1 MDGLLLR
8 AAYNRAR
15 THTRVVYIYMYVCIY
30 TYMYMHIREGLSP
43 VLGKHTRA
51 ALSDLFVLLHAT
63 YNARSRRRRRCRRS
77 GARIKRLYL
86 VRGLVSPLYTH
97 GATVV
102 CDVCGCVCVCVE
114 EAVCAERFASL
125 RAVFGA
131 RALFECLPRELGMRA
146 RSRNCQVEMYI
157 WAASRPPLWGP
168 LAGRRKYICLMC
180 VALVLL
186 AMIRLWFRSS
196 DDNLSSEWMSE
207 SQTLVRSW

>member
-1 MDGLLLR
+1 MYVYIRICICIYVKGFLR
-8 AAYNRAR
+8 CWANTLGRPSRIFLYYYTQRITRDRDDDDDVEDRAR
-15 THTRVVYIYMYVCIY
+15 
-30 TYMYMHIREGLSP
+30 GLSAFISSADSFRHCIHMG
-43 VLGKHTRA
+43 LQ
-51 ALSDLFVLLHAT
+51 
-63 YNARSRRRRRCRRS
+63 
-77 GARIKRLYL
+77 LY
-86 VRGLVSPLYTH
+86 VMCVG
-97 GATVV
+97 
-102 CDVCGCVCVCVE
+102 VCVCVE